1 MAVLEARD
9 LRRRYRR
16 GDTEVTALDGV
27 GLTLE
32 AGAFVAVVGPSGCG
46 KSTLLHL
53 CGAMDRP
60 TAGEVRLEGRSLAAL
75 DEDELTRLR
84 RERVGFV
91 FQFFNLLPTLTVAE
105 NIGLPLLLAG
115 RGPSASLARAGEWA
129 ERVGISHRLDH
140 APAQLSGGEAQ
151 RAAIARAVVHEPAL
165 LVADEPT
172 GNLDS
177 GNGRRILDLLQDV
190 NRRSGAALLL
200 ATHDAAVA
208 AAADRTVAMRDG
220 RITGVESR
228 RDGHERPPALE
239 PAAAGSTGSEP

>member
-1 MAVLEARD
+1 M
-9 LRRRYRR
+9 
-16 GDTEVTALDGV
+16 EVTALDGV

-32 AGAFVAVVGPSGCG
+32 AGVFVAVVGPSGCG

-75 DEDELTRLR
+75 DDDALTRLR

-115 RGPSASLARAGEWA
+115 REPSASIARAGEWA

-177 GNGRRILDLLQDV
+177 ENGRRILDLLQDV

-220 RITGVESR
+220 RIVRVEPRVPATS
-228 RDGHERPPALE
+228 GAAPPEL
-239 PAAAGSTGSEP
+239 AAAGSAP

>member
-1 MAVLEARD
+1 MAVLDARD

-16 GDTEVTALDGV
+16 GDTEVIALDGV

-75 DEDELTRLR
+75 DDDALTRLR

-115 RGPSASLARAGEWA
+115 REPSASIARAGEWA

-177 GNGRRILDLLQDV
+177 ENGRRILDLLQDV

-208 AAADRTVAMRDG
+208 AAAERTVAMRDG
-220 RITGVESR
+220 RIVRVESR
-228 RDGHERPPALE
+228 RDRHDAPPALE
-239 PAAAGSTGSEP
+239 LAAAGSTGSEP